1 MPRLS
6 PLSYE
11 RPVSV
16 PDDFEDRDRS
26 SYDVALQSRIKLGIA
41 WMCATV
47 AGLLI
52 LTYASIAQWSAPPT
66 MIVLAVLLAGY
77 AASGYFVSDKNSIQF
92 ADSLYY
98 MGFLWALF
106 SLIAALV
113 IWPPPRL
120 TADAVLTTFGSALAA
135 TFCGLLLRMAM
146 IHFQD
151 TLPQEVHSR
160 RTIDRGIASLALQI
174 NEATMEMSAFRDRA
188 AGDLGRALYDLVH
201 TLAEVRE
208 KMADQHLR
216 MATSMSEG
224 FESSLREILGRLS
237 AIRIPQEMLT
247 DEVMKL
253 VAALAKQG
261 DHVAKASQRLEATL
275 THAGE
280 TVGAFVESLCRS
292 DASIQVG
299 AAINEL
305 SEQIKARS
313 AQFREMTTAL
323 EKGRLELNGQLDG
336 LQSLR
341 SAVSMISARLAAFEK
356 EMNDVSSAS
365 MSTELRKG
373 LASVQ
378 TAIGSSL
385 EASKAIE
392 STMRDVL
399 FFMKE
404 RLTEEHSGGRK

>member
-16 PDDFEDRDRS
+16 PDDFEDRELS
-26 SYDVALQSRIKLGIA
+26 SDDFAPQSRMKLGIA

-47 AGLLI
+47 AGLMI
-52 LTYASIAQWSAPPT
+52 LAYASIDQWSAPPT
-66 MIVLAVLLAGY
+66 MIVLAVLLVAY
-77 AASGYFVSDKNSIQF
+77 AASGYFISKKHIIQF
-92 ADSLYY
+92 ADSLYF
-98 MGFLWALF
+98 MGFLWTLF

-113 IWPPPRL
+113 IWPAPKL

-135 TFCGLLLRMAM
+135 TFCGLLLRMVI

-151 TLPQEVHSR
+151 TEPHDVHSR
-160 RTIDRGIASLALQI
+160 GTIDRGMAALAQQI
-174 NEATMEMSAFRDRA
+174 NEATTEMSAFRDRA

-201 TLAEVRE
+201 SLAEVRE

-216 MATSMSEG
+216 MAKSMSEG

-247 DEVMKL
+247 EEVTKL
-253 VAALAKQG
+253 VAALGKQG
-261 DHVAKASQRLEATL
+261 DHFAKASQRLEASL

-280 TVGAFVESLCRS
+280 TVAAFVESLCGS
-292 DASIQVG
+292 DAPIQVG

-305 SEQIKARS
+305 SDHIRART
-313 AQFREMTTAL
+313 AQFAEMTTAL
-323 EKGRLELNGQLDG
+323 EKSRLELNGQIDG

-341 SAVSMISARLAAFEK
+341 SAVSMVSTRLAAFET
-356 EMNDVSSAS
+356 ELNEVSSAS
-365 MSTELRKG
+365 MSAELRDR
-373 LASVQ
+373 LTRVQ

-404 RLTEEHSGGRK
+404 RLTEEHSSARK

>member
-1 MPRLS
+1 
-6 PLSYE
+6 
-11 RPVSV
+11 
-16 PDDFEDRDRS
+16 
-26 SYDVALQSRIKLGIA
+26 
-41 WMCATV
+41 
-47 AGLLI
+47 
-52 LTYASIAQWSAPPT
+52 
-66 MIVLAVLLAGY
+66 
-77 AASGYFVSDKNSIQF
+77 
-92 ADSLYY
+92 
-98 MGFLWALF
+98 
-106 SLIAALV
+106 
-113 IWPPPRL
+113 
-120 TADAVLTTFGSALAA
+120 
-135 TFCGLLLRMAM
+135 
-146 IHFQD
+146 
-151 TLPQEVHSR
+151 
-160 RTIDRGIASLALQI
+160 
-174 NEATMEMSAFRDRA
+174 
-188 AGDLGRALYDLVH
+188 
-201 TLAEVRE
+201 
-208 KMADQHLR
+208 
-216 MATSMSEG
+216 MSEG

-237 AIRIPQEMLT
+237 AVRIPQEILT
-247 DEVMKL
+247 EEVTKL

-261 DHVAKASQRLEATL
+261 DHFAKASQRLEATL

-313 AQFREMTTAL
+313 AQFGEMTTAL

-341 SAVSMISARLAAFEK
+341 SAVSMVSARLAAFEK

-373 LASVQ
+373 LTSVQ

-399 FFMKE
+399 FFMKQ